1 MRKERILRASFRVLA
16 TEDEGHL
23 QGSLHLGRGKKD
35 TRKGPPIPIAPPL
48 SLHAFGSSSNNLYG
62 GLKACHD
69 KERGVGADTPH
80 TPFLVMK
87 DYLAFV
93 LALRR
98 FAAAAFFLRLTLG
111 FS

>member
-1 MRKERILRASFRVLA
+1 MMWDAIYK
-16 TEDEGHL
+16 
-23 QGSLHLGRGKKD
+23 
-35 TRKGPPIPIAPPL
+35 
-48 SLHAFGSSSNNLYG
+48 
-62 GLKACHD
+62 
-69 KERGVGADTPH
+69 VGASTMCVHRSVYGESRATQGRVNIKFTPTDTN
-80 TPFLVMK
+80 LNK